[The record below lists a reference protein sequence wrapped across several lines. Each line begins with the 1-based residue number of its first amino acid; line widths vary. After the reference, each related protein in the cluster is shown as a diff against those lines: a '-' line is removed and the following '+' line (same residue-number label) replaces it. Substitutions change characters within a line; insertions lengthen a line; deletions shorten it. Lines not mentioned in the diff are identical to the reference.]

1 MTALAVLRLLLS
13 LASVVLSYAQQRQ
26 LIGAGEAKQ
35 IAANLE
41 KSLEL
46 SRKIQRAGEDAA
58 KRWDDSGG
66 MPDDPNRRD

>member
-1 MTALAVLRLLLS
+1 MSWVAVIRLLLS
-13 LASVVLSYAQQRQ
+13 LANTILTYAQQRQ
-26 LIGAGEAKQ
+26 LISAGEAKQ

-58 KRWDDSGG
+58 KRWDDNGG